1 MGDGGFD
8 ECDVKMSLCRY
19 SWMASQ
25 CDETRGFALSGESER
40 VRAGCVMMSAM
51 LQQQPAAASAI
62 HCNKSGDVVEQGR
75 EISGSISGR
84 NKKEMFRWDRVIAAR
99 QLSWMGD
106 IEWASLA

>member
-1 MGDGGFD
+1 MQCKDELMQVLLDGKPMRRDSGI
-8 ECDVKMSLCRY
+8 CAKWRVGTRA
-19 SWMASQ
+19 SWMCDDVCDAS
-25 CDETRGFALSGESER
+25 T
-40 VRAGCVMMSAM
+40 
-51 LQQQPAAASAI
+51 QQPAAASAI